1 LSNRILILLVLC
13 GIAVSASAQSDFSRY
28 NFTAGGGLGIGRG
41 EVAAFVGN
49 SGHAVLGGGM
59 NFNKMFGAD
68 AEYMFYN
75 LSFRPSVIQGQSLKN
90 GASGHMQS
98 VSLDGLV
105 NVPYHV
111 GKLGAYGILGVG
123 FYRRSV
129 SANHVPLPS
138 LAPCQQAWVQ
148 WWDVNCIGNNP
159 PIIPPAPAPAQTLS
173 SFSKDA
179 GGFNFG
185 GGLTYRV
192 DYLDRA
198 KLFLE
203 FRYHRAYHSDGH
215 TIVMPITVG
224 LRW

>member
-1 LSNRILILLVLC
+1 MSNRILVLLVLC
-13 GIAVSASAQSDFSRY
+13 GIAASASAQSDFSRY
-28 NFTAGGGLGIGRG
+28 NLTAGGGLGIGRG

-59 NFNKMFGAD
+59 NFNKMFGVD

-75 LSFRPSVIQGQSLKN
+75 LSFRPSVVRGQNLN

-129 SANHVPLPS
+129 SANNVPLPTS
-138 LAPCQQAWVQ
+138 AICQQAWIQ
-148 WWDVNCIGNNP
+148 WWDINCFNGKP
-159 PIIPPAPAPAQTLS
+159 QTAQTLS